1 MPNVEKHAPGSF
13 CWIELATTDQNAAKQ
28 FYTSL
33 FGWAVEDFPLGPE
46 GSYSMFSLQGR
57 SAGAAYTLRSDDREQ
72 GVPPHWMLYVDTD
85 DADESVNRAVTAGG
99 KALSPAFDVMTF
111 GRMAALQDPTGA
123 IFSVWQPKSHIG
135 TGITGVDGT
144 LCWADLMT
152 ADAEAAKKFYSAVF
166 GWQLTPGEKDPSGY
180 LHIKNG
186 EQYIGGVPPGGL
198 RPGVP
203 AHWLAYFLVS
213 DCDASTSKATQLG
226 AKVYMPPT
234 SMEGVGRWSVIADPQ
249 GASFAL
255 FQPPP
260 HF

>member
-1 MPNVEKHAPGSF
+1 MPNVDKHAPGSF

-33 FGWAVEDFPLGPE
+33 FGWTVEDFPMGPE

-57 SAGAAYTLRSDDREQ
+57 TAGAAYTLRADDRQQ
-72 GVPPHWMLYVDTD
+72 GVPPHWMLYIDTD
-85 DADESVNRAVTAGG
+85 DADDSVQRTVSAGG

-152 ADAEAAKKFYSAVF
+152 GDAEAAKKFYSAVF

-186 EQYIGGVPPGGL
+186 EQYIGGVPPGAL
-198 RPGVP
+198 RPGMH

-213 DCDASTSKATQLG
+213 DCDASTTKATQLG

-249 GASFAL
+249 GAVLAL